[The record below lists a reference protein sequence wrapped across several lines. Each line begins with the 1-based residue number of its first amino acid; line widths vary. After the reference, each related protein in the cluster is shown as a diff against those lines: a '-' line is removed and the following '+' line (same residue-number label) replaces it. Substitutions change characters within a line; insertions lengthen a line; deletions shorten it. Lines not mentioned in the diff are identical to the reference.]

1 LVDGTMRESRLEGG
15 SSFEKMEVNRDTV
28 GSFKS

>member
-1 LVDGTMRESRLEGG
+1 MIQKGRVDWRVVVVL
-15 SSFEKMEVNRDTV
+15 EKMEVNRDSV

>member
-1 LVDGTMRESRLEGG
+1 MIQRGKVDWRVVVVL
-15 SSFEKMEVNRDTV
+15 EKMEVNRDSV

>member
-1 LVDGTMRESRLEGG
+1 MIQRGRVDWRVVVVL
-15 SSFEKMEVNRDTV
+15 EKMEVNRDSV